1 MLNVSGTTL
10 ATTGRYPLKKL
21 KDSKRG
27 NEIFKAIKI
36 GEYTQCTRRPLNAW
50 FTTLTIYFRNILLDI

>member
-1 MLNVSGTTL
+1 MGGFYLAPPTRMDIKNICKKKIKNESEQMLNVSGTTL

-27 NEIFKAIKI
+27 N
-36 GEYTQCTRRPLNAW
+36 
-50 FTTLTIYFRNILLDI
+50 